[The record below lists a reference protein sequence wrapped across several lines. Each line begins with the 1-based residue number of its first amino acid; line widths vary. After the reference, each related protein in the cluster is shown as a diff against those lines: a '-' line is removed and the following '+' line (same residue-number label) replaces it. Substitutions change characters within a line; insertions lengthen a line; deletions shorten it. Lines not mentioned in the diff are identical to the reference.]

1 MEHSKINPLIDIEYI
16 KTKAE
21 NKYFDVKSSKIK
33 ASDLAPHF
41 SAFANAEGGVI
52 IVGVS
57 DKKREFEGMKSLP
70 HDKYNDIISSPK
82 ECCSPMPNYKLEIL
96 TFENKNGEI
105 DEIFLFHIEAE
116 TERIIR
122 TKNGTTYLR
131 IGDRSKELKGEDL
144 INLEYSKNTR
154 RYEDELNKEATLEDL
169 DLELLNEYKEKI
181 SALNLSD
188 EQVLKARGFLKEKDN
203 KKYLTNGAILL
214 FSKNVTE
221 FYPNCRVRFLRYDGN
236 SMQVGER
243 INIIK
248 DINIE
253 CSLLKIIPKTRE
265 VISLQLRDFMSLNK
279 ETGKF
284 LVVPEYPEFAWLEGI
299 VNAITHREY
308 SFQGNYI
315 MVAMFNDRLEIT
327 SPGKLP
333 NIVTLE
339 NIKET
344 RYSRN
349 PRIARVLTEF
359 GWVRELNEGVKRI
372 YEDMKIFFLDEPQ
385 YSEPNNSVKL
395 ILKNNIIMRKLRQ
408 SDKLESSIG
417 EETWSKLDSTDKK
430 IILYIAN
437 RGQANRKEL
446 EKEINKS
453 ATTINRRIKNL
464 IEKGLIIRIG
474 DKSDPKHHLE
484 LKIK

>member
-1 MEHSKINPLIDIEYI
+1 MERSKINPLIDIEYI
-16 KTKAE
+16 KTKPE
-21 NKYFDVKSSKIK
+21 NKYFDIKSSKIK

-41 SAFANAEGGVI
+41 SAFANAEGGI
-52 IVGVS
+52 IAVGIS
-57 DKKREFEGMKSLP
+57 DKTREIEGVKNLS

-82 ECCSPMPNYKLEIL
+82 DCCSPMPNYKIEIL
-96 TFENKNGEI
+96 SVRNKNGEV
-105 DEIFLFHIEAE
+105 DEIILFHIEAE
-116 TERIIR
+116 TDRIIR
-122 TKNGTTYLR
+122 TTNGTTYLR

-144 INLEYSKNTR
+144 INLEYARNTR
-154 RYEDELNKEATLEDL
+154 RYEDELNKEATLDDL
-169 DLELLNEYKEKI
+169 DFELLKEYKEKI
-181 SALNLSD
+181 SASELSD

-203 KKYLTNGAILL
+203 KKYLTNGAVLL
-214 FSKNVTE
+214 FAENTMQ

-253 CSLLKIIPKTRE
+253 CSLLKIIPKVKE
-265 VISLQLRDFMSLNK
+265 IVSLQLRDFVTLNK
-279 ETGKF
+279 ENGRF
-284 LVVPEYPEFAWLEGI
+284 MVIPEYPEFAWLEGI
-299 VNAITHREY
+299 VNAVTHREY
-308 SFQGNYI
+308 AFEGNYI
-315 MVAMFNDRLEIT
+315 MVTMYNDRLEIT

-372 YEDMKIFFLDEPQ
+372 YEDMKMFFLDAPQ

-408 SDKLESSIG
+408 SDKLENTIG
-417 EETWSKLDSTDKK
+417 EEIWSKLDMNDKK

-437 RGQANRKEL
+437 RGKANRKEL
-446 EKEINKS
+446 EEETGKS
-453 ATTINRRIKNL
+453 ATTINKRIKKL
-464 IEKGLIIRIG
+464 IEDNIIVRVG
-474 DKSDPKHHLE
+474 DKSDPRHYLE
-484 LKIK
+484 LKNK

>member
-96 TFENKNGEI
+96 TFENKNGET

-154 RYEDELNKEATLEDL
+154 CYEDELNKEATLEDL
-169 DLELLNEYKEKI
+169 DLELLKEYKEKI

-253 CSLLKIIPKTRE
+253 DSLLKIIPKTRE

-417 EETWSKLDSTDKK
+417 EEAWSKLDSIDKK

-453 ATTINRRIKNL
+453 ATTINRRVKNL